1 MSETIK
7 HKGIKPKLKILLFN
21 FNNILSDVAQELH
34 RRGHNLL
41 NFEHNQQRQNAIDE
55 ADVIV
60 LWNETP
66 MGGWDKWV
74 HGLKAIGKHT
84 VLMQHGRR
92 GASRMYPPFNE
103 PLCSDVVCSWSEN
116 DRKRLISCGVPEDRI
131 RVTGTTIFSHL
142 KPKIP
147 HEGINVV
154 FSPEHWDIDV
164 AENFIVNSQLK
175 KLKGVKVIS
184 KLLENE
190 HTEGVYQNPVWSDR
204 RQEGHL
210 EICIEVLR
218 QADVVV
224 AVSESTFELLAEA
237 LDIPVVIADIWTP
250 KACGGDEK
258 YREYT
263 REYSNACTRVK
274 DMSKLND
281 AIYYAI
287 KHPEH
292 LREERKQ
299 ICIDDGGINITDPC
313 AEICNVIESH

>member
-1 MSETIK
+1 MK
-7 HKGIKPKLKILLFN
+7 QLKLKKNKSKRLKICLFD
-21 FNNILSDVAQELH
+21 FNNILSDVAIELH
-34 RRGHNLL
+34 NRGHELL
-41 NFEHNQQRQNAIDE
+41 EKGNEVRTWRM

-74 HGLKAIGKHT
+74 KQLRSMGKRT

-92 GASRMYPPFNE
+92 GASRMFPPFNE

-116 DRKRLISCGVPEDRI
+116 DRKRLTSCGIDNSRI

-147 HEGINVV
+147 HKGINVV

-164 AENFIVNSQLK
+164 AENFIVAAQLR
-175 KLKGVKVIS
+175 KLKGVNVIT
-184 KLLENE
+184 KCLEDE
-190 HTEGVYQNPVWSDR
+190 HTVGVYQNPVWSNR
-204 RQEGHL
+204 RSEGHL
-210 EICIEVLR
+210 DICIDVLR
-218 QADVVV
+218 TADVVV
-224 AVSESTFELLAEA
+224 AVSESTFELLAQA

-258 YREYT
+258 YREYA
-263 REYSNACTRVK
+263 REYSDACVRVK
-274 DMSKLND
+274 DMGKLND

-292 LREERKQ
+292 LREERKR
-299 ICIDDGGINITDPC
+299 IVIDDGGIDIPDPLS
-313 AEICNVIESH
+313 EICNVIEGN

>member
-1 MSETIK
+1 MK
-7 HKGIKPKLKILLFN
+7 KLKIVLFD
-21 FNNILSDVAQELH
+21 FNNILSDVALELH
-34 RRGHNLL
+34 NRGHELL
-41 NFEHNQQRQNAIDE
+41 DKGDEEKTWQE
-55 ADVIV
+55 ADVIT

-74 HGLKAIGKHT
+74 QQLRKMGKRT

-103 PLCSDVVCSWSEN
+103 PLNADVVCSWSEN
-116 DRKRLISCGVPEDRI
+116 DFKRLTSCGVPADRI

-147 HEGINVV
+147 HEGKNVV
-154 FSPEHWDIDV
+154 YSPEHWDMDV
-164 AENFIVNSQLK
+164 AENFVVASQLR
-175 KLKGVKVIS
+175 KLKGVNVIS
-184 KLLENE
+184 KLLEDE
-190 HTEGVYQNPVWSDR
+190 HTVGVYQNPVWSNR

-210 EICIEVLR
+210 DICIEVLR
-218 QADVVV
+218 KADVVV

-258 YREYT
+258 YRDYH

-274 DMSKLND
+274 DMSELND
-281 AIYYAI
+281 AIYYAL

-299 ICIDDGGINITDPC
+299 IAILDGGINLPDPLK
-313 AEICNVIESH
+313 AICNVIEGN

>member
-1 MSETIK
+1 MSKTK
-7 HKGIKPKLKILLFN
+7 QNKSSKPKKLKICLFD
-21 FNNILSDVAQELH
+21 FNNILSDVAIELH
-34 RRGHNLL
+34 NRGHELL
-41 NFEHNQQRQNAIDE
+41 EKGNEEKTWRD

-74 HGLKAIGKHT
+74 KQLRHMGKRT

-92 GASRMYPPFNE
+92 GASRMFPPFNE
-103 PLCSDVVCSWSEN
+103 PLNADVVCSWSEN
-116 DRKRLISCGVPEDRI
+116 DRKRLVSCGIDNERI

-147 HEGINVV
+147 HTGINVV

-164 AENFIVNSQLK
+164 AENFIVASQLK
-175 KLKGVKVIS
+175 KLKDVKVIT
-184 KLLENE
+184 KCLEDE
-190 HTEGVYQNPVWSDR
+190 HTIGMYQNPVWSNR
-204 RQEGHL
+204 REDGHL
-210 EICIEVLR
+210 DIAIDVLR
-218 QADVVV
+218 TADVVV

-237 LDIPVVIADIWTP
+237 LDIPVIIADIWTP

-258 YREYT
+258 YREYI

-281 AIYYAI
+281 AIYHAI
-287 KHPEH
+287 KHPEY

-299 ICIDDGGINITDPC
+299 IVIDDGGINIKDPLW
-313 AEICNVIESH
+313 EICNVIEGN